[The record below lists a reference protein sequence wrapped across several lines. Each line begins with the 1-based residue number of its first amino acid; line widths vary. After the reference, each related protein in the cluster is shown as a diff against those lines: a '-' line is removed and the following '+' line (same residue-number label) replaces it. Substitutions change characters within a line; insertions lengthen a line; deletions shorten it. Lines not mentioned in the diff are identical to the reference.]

1 MTATPA
7 KRLPFDLDK
16 NPADRWTN
24 IIEIYKDKIPR
35 MKEEINKIFKDF
47 GLTGIVRKA
56 LDWFIYFYSNSILHR
71 EELLS
76 IAKAT
81 GLDFEQVLL
90 MQLMYE
96 MNAACTTLITN
107 ADGKPVMFRTMD
119 WDLSFLRE
127 LTVELSVLRNGQEIA
142 VIPTWVG
149 CVGFF
154 TAFIRGKD
162 ENYAIAL
169 NYRRTFQSSEGGLLT
184 ILKNTVRTLRLIWPC
199 SYLIRYICESHA
211 SFDNAKWILSSFRLI
226 SPCYLTLFHPT
237 KSCIITRDADEAVDI
252 RHELLYQTN
261 IDAEQYGNKNTDN
274 IVWSRQRETILR
286 DRIGNNGNKF
296 VSVKELL
303 ENLNQWPIYNVETIY
318 RCIVDETDIWTHI
331 IDV

>member
-1 MTATPA
+1 MNITTPV

-16 NPADRWTN
+16 NPADRWTD

-35 MKEEINKIFKDF
+35 MKEEVNKIFKEL
-47 GLTGIVRKA
+47 GLTGLIRKA
-56 LDWFIYFYSNSILHR
+56 LDWFIYFYSNNIMHQ
-71 EELLS
+71 EEISS

-107 ADGKPVMFRTMD
+107 VNDKPVMFRTMD
-119 WDLSFLRE
+119 WDLSFLKE

-142 VIPTWVG
+142 VVPTWVG

-154 TAFIRGKD
+154 TAYIKGKD

-169 NYRRTFQSSEGGLLT
+169 NYRRTFQSSEGGLLA
-184 ILKNTVRTLRLIWPC
+184 ILKNAVRILRLIWPC

-237 KSCIITRDADEAVDI
+237 KSCIITRDADEAVNI
-252 RHELLYQTN
+252 RQEPLYQTN
-261 IDAEQYGNKNTDN
+261 IDAENYGNPNTDN
-274 IVWSRQRETILR
+274 IIWSRQRETILR
-286 DRIGNNGNKF
+286 NLIKDKGNKF
-296 VSVKELL
+296 NSVKELL
-303 ENLNQWPIYNVETIY
+303 DALNQRPIYNIETIY
-318 RCIVDETDIWTHI
+318 RCVIDETEIVTDIA
-331 IDV
+331 